1 MEGDLFM
8 KTRVKMYKA
17 GKNGCLGWYLLL
29 PC

>member
-1 MEGDLFM
+1 M